1 MKKIILFFALSL
13 LLLNG
18 CYYDKM
24 SKTECNSDN
33 PIEDFAWLKAMK
45 NTMTNCSCEISIIQG
60 TYNNQT
66 VFFIALTDMLCDG
79 INIPTLFDCKGKA
92 VRVYN
97 SSDYRDFHDQVTTDK
112 VLYRCNNITNSQQ

>member
-1 MKKIILFFALSL
+1 MKKIILFFAISL

-24 SKTECNSDN
+24 AKTECISDN

-45 NTMTNCSCEISIIQG
+45 NTMTDCGCETSIIQG

-66 VFFIALTDMLCDG
+66 VFFTALTDALCNG
-79 INIPTLFDCKGKA
+79 INMPTLYDCEGKV
-92 VRVYN
+92 VRVFTIA
-97 SSDYRDFHDQVTTDK
+97 DYRTVTDLVTTDK
-112 VLYRCNNITNSQQ
+112 VLYRCKTEITNN